1 MVASTMDVSNPAFE
15 ELGRSRMLGI
25 NTCRMDAKLTQRL
38 DEAMSELAR
47 LEENHARCPIQ
58 ASERLVA
65 AQSAWIE
72 HKITCPFC
80 CGQQFGRVH

>member
-1 MVASTMDVSNPAFE
+1 MIAFPMDVSHPGFK
-15 ELGRSRMLGI
+15 ELGRSRMLAI
-25 NTCRMDAKLTQRL
+25 NICRIDAKLSRRL
-38 DEAMSELAR
+38 DEATIELAR
-47 LEENHARCPIQ
+47 LEENHALSPIQ

-65 AQSAWIE
+65 AQTAWIE